1 MRRRSGASSV
11 KKRLDVWLAEKGL
24 APSREKAKAFVLGGK
39 VTVDGC
45 RVDKAGRLVG
55 PDSLVVV
62 SAPLSNFVGRGGDKL
77 AGALDRFEVDL
88 ENKVAIDVGA
98 STGGFTDCLLQRG
111 AARVYAVD
119 VGYGQL
125 AWKLQQDSRV
135 VRLDRV
141 NIRTAARDLIP
152 EECDLAV
159 IDTSFISLRLVLPA
173 AVGFLVS
180 DGDVVALVKP
190 QFEVGKGKVGKG
202 GIVRDPLLHRE
213 VLLGMVG
220 FASEAGLDV
229 RGWMESPLRGA
240 DGNYEFF
247 LYLKRGGGSGDG
259 REQIEEEIR
268 SWNPPDS

>member
-1 MRRRSGASSV
+1 MRHRSGEGSV

-39 VTVDGC
+39 VTVDGQPA
-45 RVDKAGRLVG
+45 DKAGRLIG
-55 PDSLVVV
+55 PDSRIVV
-62 SAPLSNFVGRGGDKL
+62 SAPPSDFVGRGGDKL
-77 AGALDRFEVDL
+77 AGALDRFEVDP
-88 ENKVAIDVGA
+88 EGKVAIDVGA

-135 VRLDRV
+135 IRLDRV
-141 NIRTAARDLIP
+141 NIRMAARDLIP

-180 DGDVVALVKP
+180 AGVVVALVKP

-202 GIVRDPLLHRE
+202 GIVRDHLLHRE
-213 VLLGMVG
+213 VLLGMVRY
-220 FASEAGLDV
+220 ASEIDLDV

-240 DGNYEFF
+240 DGNHEFF

-259 REQIEEEIR
+259 REQIEEEIN
-268 SWNPPDS
+268 SWNPPAL

>member
-1 MRRRSGASSV
+1 MRRRSGEGSV
-11 KKRLDVWLAEKGL
+11 KKRLDVWIAEKGL

-39 VTVDGC
+39 VTVDGH
-45 RVDKAGRLVG
+45 RADKAGRLVG
-55 PDSLVVV
+55 PDSRVVV
-62 SAPLSNFVGRGGDKL
+62 SAPPSAFVGRGGDKL
-77 AGALDRFEVDL
+77 AGALDRFAVDP
-88 ENKVAIDVGA
+88 EGKVAIDVGA

-125 AWKLQQDSRV
+125 AWKLQQDARV
-135 VRLDRV
+135 IRLDRV
-141 NIRTAARDLIP
+141 NIRRAARDLIP

-180 DGDVVALVKP
+180 AGEVVALVKP

-202 GIVRDPLLHRE
+202 GIVKDPLLHRE
-213 VLLGMVG
+213 VLLGMVRY
-220 FASEAGLDV
+220 ASKIGLDV
-229 RGWMESPLRGA
+229 GGWMESPLRGA
-240 DGNYEFF
+240 DGNCEFF

-259 REQIEEEIR
+259 REQTEEEIR
-268 SWNPPDS
+268 SWNPPAL